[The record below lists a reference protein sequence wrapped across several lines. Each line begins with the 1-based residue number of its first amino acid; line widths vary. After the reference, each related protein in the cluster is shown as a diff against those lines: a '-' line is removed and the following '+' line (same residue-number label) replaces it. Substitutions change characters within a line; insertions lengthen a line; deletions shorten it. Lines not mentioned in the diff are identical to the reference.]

1 MFLFEHDWNYIN
13 YAKHYLES
21 YYFFF
26 YVSQHHPNFLI
37 IMIKY
42 LTLIEGRN
50 SYQMFTLTVLLFQD
64 SLEYKLCYWGFWLS
78 SSLLMRDCPCT
89 VHLRWRLF
97 VDILLFM
104 QISWFP
110 FVINQQMHGS
120 VLIKYKLRELWMQL
134 ILVPYYR
141 VFFLLDPPPP

>member
-26 YVSQHHPNFLI
+26 YVSEHHPNFLI

-64 SLEYKLCYWGFWLS
+64 SLEYKLCY
-78 SSLLMRDCPCT
+78 
-89 VHLRWRLF
+89 
-97 VDILLFM
+97 
-104 QISWFP
+104 
-110 FVINQQMHGS
+110 
-120 VLIKYKLRELWMQL
+120 
-134 ILVPYYR
+134 
-141 VFFLLDPPPP
+141 